1 MALFQG
7 CTAKAGGVLPRAL
20 DPSSLEPGAAT
31 YEVRWLGGHH
41 ASQRGL
47 VWHRPRL
54 PVMPCQVPNTVM
66 NKPWRLQLISPS
78 SQVTLDVQVFP
89 AKATG
94 SSQDKPSAI
103 PAVPRLNAH
112 SQNSWTYYNSHRYSC
127 FRVLRLEVICDR
139 RCSLEWHSSPL
150 HAKPPAPNSAHCKCL
165 RSVAGESKQPSA
177 VIDITMKPQV
187 NCGHT
192 EIHRHPLR
200 ISPAA

>member
-139 RCSLEWHSSPL
+139 AMLSGMTLFTFTCQ
-150 HAKPPAPNSAHCKCL
+150 APCPKFSTLQMPEECG
-165 RSVAGESKQPSA
+165 RRKQTA
-177 VIDITMKPQV
+177 
-187 NCGHT
+187 
-192 EIHRHPLR
+192 
-200 ISPAA
+200 